1 MIFDYTILLLVG
13 FIWGSTNY
21 LIEIYYYDYD
31 KIKDYKFPMKMV
43 HFIRVNY
50 MPLIFFI
57 LNQSASILFALSLQK
72 ISLTLTV
79 IVSNTFSFLINMLF
93 ERIHKKK
100 HFDKS
105 KSILLHK
112 IIFFNVKKF
121 SKFF

>member
-1 MIFDYTILLLVG
+1 MIFDYAILLLVG

-31 KIKDYKFPMKMV
+31 KIKDYKFPMKIM
-43 HFIRVNY
+43 HFITVNY
-50 MPLIFFI
+50 LALIFFI

-93 ERIHKKK
+93 ERIHMKK
-100 HFDKS
+100 HFGTS
-105 KSILLHK
+105 KLIVIK
-112 IIFFNVKKF
+112 RIFLV
-121 SKFF
+121 